1 MVSTPVR
8 IVAAAFMLIA
18 VDAFSACVPYT
29 PPAPAPCAARD
40 RVDVGYGTQSRA
52 TITGAVAS
60 MSREQIEARHAHTT
74 LELLEDLAGVRVLR
88 SGGDLSARVRGA
100 RSEPL
105 FVVDGTPL
113 VAPAAS
119 DVLSLPAANIERI
132 AVLEDAGAV
141 ASYGARG
148 SNGVIFITTRRWRR
162 C

>member
-74 LELLEDLAGVRVLR
+74 LELLEALAGVRVLPSGGGPAGRVRCPR
-88 SGGDLSARVRGA
+88 SGH
-100 RSEPL
+100 L
-105 FVVDGTPL
+105 F
-113 VAPAAS
+113 
-119 DVLSLPAANIERI
+119 
-132 AVLEDAGAV
+132 
-141 ASYGARG
+141 
-148 SNGVIFITTRRWRR
+148 
-162 C
+162 